1 VRKVLPDAGAAM
13 SAVLLELRDTL
24 DASREADADVQRR
37 LAQLRYMGTTIAMAA
52 HANPVLPYEVADDYL
67 RVTMLALMAWAWA
80 RIEAAAPQDAA
91 RARAGAA
98 FRRWVLPEFEMRM
111 GIIKRSCETVAL
123 THAAQAAAPVAGVS
137 N

>member
-1 VRKVLPDAGAAM
+1 M

-37 LAQLRYMGTTIAMAA
+37 LAQLRYLGTTVAMAA

-67 RVTMLALMAWAWA
+67 RVTMLAMMAWAWA
-80 RIEAAAPQDAA
+80 RIEAVAPQDADKA
-91 RARAGAA
+91 RAAAA
-98 FRRWVLPEFEMRM
+98 FRRWVLPEFEMRL
-111 GIIKRSCETVAL
+111 GIVKRACETVAL
-123 THAAQAAAPVAGVS
+123 SHHAATPPGVA